1 MNGTSFFSTD
11 RTTTADVFSII
22 NYINKHDGV
31 EWMPFADMAREFLEG
46 RIQGVEI
53 EGGAEV
59 EAEQTEK
66 L

>member
-1 MNGTSFFSTD
+1 MS
-11 RTTTADVFSII
+11 SII

-31 EWMPFADMAREFLEG
+31 EWMRFEDMAKEFLEG

-59 EAEQTEK
+59 GDK
-66 L
+66 VD

>member
-1 MNGTSFFSTD
+1 MS
-11 RTTTADVFSII
+11 SII

-31 EWMPFADMAREFLEG
+31 EWMPFEDMAKEFLEG

-59 EAEQTEK
+59 GDKAD
-66 L
+66 